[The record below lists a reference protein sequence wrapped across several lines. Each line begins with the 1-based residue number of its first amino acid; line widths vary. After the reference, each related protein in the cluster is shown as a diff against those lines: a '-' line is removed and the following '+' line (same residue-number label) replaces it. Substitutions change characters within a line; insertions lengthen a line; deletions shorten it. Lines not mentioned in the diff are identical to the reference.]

1 MLAAGLG
8 LAAAVAFPAVRIG
21 RAAGTPLRNIVL
33 VMQENRSFDHYFGL
47 FPGAEGYPDC
57 APVTHA
63 RSLCLD
69 NPPHDIEDAVAE
81 DPGGTPDPAR
91 FELLGGRKALTYY
104 TGEDL
109 PFYWALADRFTLCD
123 HYHCSAL
130 GPTDINRVYSVAA
143 GAGTLGNNSTLST
156 AILPEKTIVDR
167 LDEAG
172 IEWACYGVQHPA
184 FAYNQVH
191 YFPNRKRDDR
201 TQRTYADFLAAA
213 HAGTLPP
220 VTWIVTADPLTEHP
234 SDDISWGERF
244 VALTINS
251 VASGP
256 QWRDA
261 AVIFNYDENGGF
273 YDHVAP
279 PQVDSISLGFRVPC
293 VVVSPYAKPGH
304 ISSTVYEH
312 SSGLALIE
320 QTFGLRPLTRRDAG
334 ASPFAD
340 AFDFSTR
347 HLGFV
352 DYPLRHALS
361 TCAGAPQA
369 LAREILDRPI
379 PSGGDLGRVPAA
391 RRLCDPRPTVNPGVG
406 LAAAVGL
413 GVVGAAAAIK
423 ARGRAPWAEGRI
435 PSSGERPPRTGP

>member
-1 MLAAGLG
+1 VLAAGLG
-8 LAAAVAFPAVRIG
+8 LAAAVAFPAIRIG
-21 RAAGTPLRNIVL
+21 RAAGTPLKNIVL

-47 FPGAEGYPDC
+47 YPGVEGYPDC

-69 NPPHDIEDAVAE
+69 NPPHNIEDAVAE
-81 DPGGTPDPAR
+81 NPGGRPDPAR

-109 PFYWALADRFTLCD
+109 PYYWALANRFTLCD

-143 GAGTLGNNSTLST
+143 GAGTLTNNSTLTT
-156 AILPEKTIVDR
+156 AVLPERTIADR

-191 YFPNRKRDDR
+191 YFPNRKNDQR

-213 HAGTLPP
+213 RDGTLPP
-220 VTWIVTADPLTEHP
+220 VSWIVTADPLTEHP
-234 SDDISWGERF
+234 SADISWGERF

-256 QWRDA
+256 QWRDS

-273 YDHVAP
+273 YDHVP
-279 PQVDSISLGFRVPC
+279 PPKLDSIGLGYRVPC
-293 VVVSPYAKPGH
+293 IVVSPFAKPGH
-304 ISSTVYEH
+304 VSSTVYEH

-320 QTFGLRPLTRRDAG
+320 QTFGLRPLTKRDEN

-340 AFDFSTR
+340 ALDFSTR
-347 HLGFV
+347 QMGFV
-352 DYPLRHALS
+352 DYPSERKIG
-361 TCAGAPQA
+361 TCGGTHLD
-369 LAREILDRPI
+369 LAATILTRPI
-379 PSGGDLGRVPAA
+379 PTGGDRGRVPVA
-391 RRLCDPRPTVNPGVG
+391 RTLCNPHPTLNPGMG
-406 LAAAVGL
+406 AAAAVGVGL
-413 GVVGAAAAIK
+413 VGVAAVAAVA
-423 ARGRAPWAEGRI
+423 ARAE
-435 PSSGERPPRTGP
+435 